1 MLRLIEKAVKPR
13 TQVRLRTLH
22 PFSLLYLFAFCILG
36 DALSAPAGSF
46 FSPTIRLFLGY
57 FPTAQV
63 GGHTGPSP
71 CGSFD

>member
-1 MLRLIEKAVKPR
+1 MLRLIEKAVKAR
-13 TQVRLRTLH
+13 TQVRLRTFYT
-22 PFSLLYLFAFCILG
+22 FSLLFAFCILG